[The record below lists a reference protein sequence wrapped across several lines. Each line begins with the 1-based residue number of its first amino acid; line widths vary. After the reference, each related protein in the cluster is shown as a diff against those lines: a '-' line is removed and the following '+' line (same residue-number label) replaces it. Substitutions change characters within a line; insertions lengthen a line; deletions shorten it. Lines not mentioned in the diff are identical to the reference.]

1 MDLLKCFSISVNSA
15 NRRVK
20 SIKAVYHFPL
30 PLYEWIRGMNSKAV
44 ASGYCILICMISKKK
59 LFNYDIL

>member
-20 SIKAVYHFPL
+20 SINADYYIAL
-30 PLYEWIRGMNSKAV
+30 PLYEWIRGLNSMAV
-44 ASGYCILICMISKKK
+44 ASGYCILICMISKEK
-59 LFNYDIL
+59 

>member
-1 MDLLKCFSISVNSA
+1 MDLFKCFSISVNSA
-15 NRRVK
+15 NRSIK
-20 SIKAVYHFPL
+20 SINADYYNPL

-59 LFNYDIL
+59 

>member
-1 MDLLKCFSISVNSA
+1 MDLFKCFSISVNSA

-20 SIKAVYHFPL
+20 SINADYYIAL
-30 PLYEWIRGMNSKAV
+30 PLYEWIRELNSMAV

-59 LFNYDIL
+59 